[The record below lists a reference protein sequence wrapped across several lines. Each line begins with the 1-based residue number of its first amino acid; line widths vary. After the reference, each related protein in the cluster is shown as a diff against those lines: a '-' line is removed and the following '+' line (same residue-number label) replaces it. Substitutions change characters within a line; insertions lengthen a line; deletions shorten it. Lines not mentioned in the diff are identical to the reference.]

1 MFFRFDIIKTAVGIN
16 PCLVRP
22 DTRNV
27 IGGDDY
33 DKGIIRIS
41 SVGI

>member
-16 PCLVRP
+16 PCLVHP
-22 DTRNV
+22 DTQNV

-33 DKGIIRIS
+33 DKDVS
-41 SVGI
+41 